1 MCMEDLLEL
10 SSEAMQ
16 YVVIEERLMKPQ
28 RQKWEDAKR
37 IKLEYCI
44 ANINPEC
51 WVLYNARWPID
62 RIQPYLII
70 VEP

>member
-1 MCMEDLLEL
+1 MDVMKYE
-10 SSEAMQ
+10 
-16 YVVIEERLMKPQ
+16 VIEERLMEPLMNQWK
-28 RQKWEDAKR
+28 DAKCT
-37 IKLEYCI
+37 KLEYYI

-51 WVLYNARWPID
+51 WVLYKARRPID